1 MNDPILHPA
10 SDRLQAFVEGVLDAA
25 DSAIV
30 ESHLQGCAACQ
41 SDAEQW
47 RSLFS
52 VLATLPR
59 YAPAPNFASR
69 VMARVKLPDPWYV
82 RAAARVQAELQ
93 LLVPKTTRGW
103 AVATA
108 CLGLPMLVFS
118 ALAAW
123 LLSKPYITP
132 QGMLTFAA
140 DKLESFA
147 TVNASGVYAS
157 MIQSNAALYF
167 ARALNSLSNAGLGAT
182 GALFAA
188 FTLGVG
194 VSIWYL
200 YQTLFN
206 KSTTRGN
213 RDYVSYCF

>member
-10 SDRLQAFVEGVLDAA
+10 SDRLQAFVEGILDAA

-30 ESHLQGCAACQ
+30 ESHLQGCTACQ

-52 VLATLPR
+52 VLATLPQ
-59 YAPAPNFASR
+59 YAPAPNFAAR
-69 VMARVKLPDPWYV
+69 VMAHVKLPDPWYV
-82 RAAARVQAELQ
+82 RAAARVTAELQ
-93 LLVPKTTRGW
+93 LYVPKTTRGW

-108 CLGLPMLVFS
+108 CLGLPVLVFS

-123 LLSKPYITP
+123 LLSKPYMTP
-132 QGMLTFAA
+132 QGVLAFAA
-140 DKLESFA
+140 DRIESFA
-147 TVNASGVYAS
+147 TSNASGMYANLL
-157 MIQSNAALYF
+157 QSNAALYL
-167 ARALNSLSNAGLGAT
+167 ARGLESLSNAGLGAT
-182 GALFAA
+182 GAVLAA

-200 YQTLFN
+200 YQTLIRT
-206 KSTTRGN
+206 STTRGN